1 MQRRHDAAE
10 AQSASARLH
19 SHHQT
24 SPRGEEGNGGHGS
37 LDSSQVVEA
46 QEAYGLPVS
55 STGAV
60 SRAVLGNHVGLH
72 A

>member
-1 MQRRHDAAE
+1 MHTQPGGTLMQRRHDAAE

-37 LDSSQVVEA
+37 LDSAQVIEV
-46 QEAYGLPVS
+46 QEAYGLAAG
-55 STGAV
+55 STGA
-60 SRAVLGNHVGLH
+60 L
-72 A
+72 